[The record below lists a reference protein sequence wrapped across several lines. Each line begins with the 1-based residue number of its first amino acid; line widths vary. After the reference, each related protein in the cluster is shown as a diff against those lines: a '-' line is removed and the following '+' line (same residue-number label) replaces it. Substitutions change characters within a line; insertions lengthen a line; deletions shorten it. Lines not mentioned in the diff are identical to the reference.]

1 MIRYGSVCSGVEAA
15 TLAWKPLGW
24 ECVFVSE
31 VEPFPCAVL
40 QHRLGASRPIH
51 PLDPAETDD
60 EKAATERRAWMK
72 QNEKLRA
79 DGVIPNEGDFTKIG
93 DKYRGKIDLLVGGTP
108 CFPAGNLV
116 LTDFGYKPIEDIKV
130 GDRVISHLD
139 RLCRVVRTGSK
150 IADNV
155 GIMKATNNVDDI
167 FISATANHPF
177 LVGNSELFDL
187 ADAEFKPIAECVG
200 RYAARLPS
208 NGKYTGFR
216 IEYFEPTNQP
226 QTVYNIE
233 VENDHSYIVN
243 GLCVHNCQDLSV
255 AGLRAGFEGERSVLA
270 IDFVRLAYQSN
281 CRWFVWENV
290 PGVFSSN
297 GGGDFATLL
306 SLFTGCEI
314 RVPEQGFGSAGFV
327 CNARRDRFGVAWRV
341 LDAQYVR
348 VPGSFPYGIPQRRRR
363 CFVVGYL
370 GDWRRAAEVL
380 LEPQCMSWPAP
391 TRRKTR
397 KAVAGSPG
405 GCVEDASAIRMRSGC
420 EGGGKGALVGREL
433 SHTLATGNDQTIV
446 TIGLGR
452 DVIKSGENSKFS
464 FSIIENAQP
473 TLTARGEG
481 GVCIKNDAICDTV
494 ISLASGQGGEW
505 GCLGVNVAQTLSLNN
520 GGFHYI
526 ACYENHANDSR
537 VTFSGSVCP
546 ALTSRA
552 GTGGGNLPLV
562 MSSSELCFDVGNGQ
576 VDCSMHPLY
585 ECATTLHCMHD
596 ANAVMCVPINSMI
609 IGKDVT
615 LTDRQTI
622 GIGDDGDALPTIG
635 ANHHHAV
642 ACSQYGEIAGTL
654 TARYDSSPCIDR
666 GQTVV
671 ASFMGGQGAAAGG
684 IGYRKELS
692 PTIKASPSGG
702 NTVPDVMVAS
712 PHFELVACA
721 IAENV
726 INRKVQNGGNG
737 VGAKYEVAYTLD
749 TAGVQ
754 GVAVDVVDKQG
765 QFMSDVVP
773 CLTATS
779 FKEAPSVNAF
789 GYVRRLLPVE
799 CERLMGFPDNHT
811 RIPWNGRSEL
821 ECPDGPRYKACGNSF
836 CVNVVRWIGEQIE
849 RVDKMKDEA
858 DA

>member
-1 MIRYGSVCSGVEAA
+1 M
-15 TLAWKPLGW
+15 
-24 ECVFVSE
+24 
-31 VEPFPCAVL
+31 
-40 QHRLGASRPIH
+40 
-51 PLDPAETDD
+51 
-60 EKAATERRAWMK
+60 
-72 QNEKLRA
+72 
-79 DGVIPNEGDFTKIG
+79 
-93 DKYRGKIDLLVGGTP
+93 
-108 CFPAGNLV
+108 
-116 LTDFGYKPIEDIKV
+116 
-130 GDRVISHLD
+130 
-139 RLCRVVRTGSK
+139 
-150 IADNV
+150 
-155 GIMKATNNVDDI
+155 
-167 FISATANHPF
+167 
-177 LVGNSELFDL
+177 
-187 ADAEFKPIAECVG
+187 
-200 RYAARLPS
+200 
-208 NGKYTGFR
+208 
-216 IEYFEPTNQP
+216 
-226 QTVYNIE
+226 
-233 VENDHSYIVN
+233 
-243 GLCVHNCQDLSV
+243 
-255 AGLRAGFEGERSVLA
+255 
-270 IDFVRLAYQSN
+270 
-281 CRWFVWENV
+281 
-290 PGVFSSN
+290 
-297 GGGDFATLL
+297 
-306 SLFTGCEI
+306 
-314 RVPEQGFGSAGFV
+314 
-327 CNARRDRFGVAWRV
+327 

-446 TIGLGR
+446 TIGIGR
-452 DVIKSGENSKFS
+452 DVIKSGENSSFS

-473 TLTARGEG
+473 TLTARGAG
-481 GVCIKNDAICDTV
+481 GVCIKNNAVFDTV

-799 CERLMGFPDNHT
+799 CERLMGFPDDWT
-811 RIPWNGRSEL
+811 KIPWNGRSE
-821 ECPDGPRYKACGNSF
+821 EHCPDGPRYKACGNSM
-836 CVNVVRWIGEQIE
+836 CVNCMRWIGEQIE
-849 RVDKMKDEA
+849 RVDKMKDDA

>member
-51 PLDPAETDD
+51 PLDPAETED
-60 EKAATERRAWMK
+60 EKDAAERRAWMK

-108 CFPAGNLV
+108 C
-116 LTDFGYKPIEDIKV
+116 
-130 GDRVISHLD
+130 
-139 RLCRVVRTGSK
+139 
-150 IADNV
+150 
-155 GIMKATNNVDDI
+155 
-167 FISATANHPF
+167 
-177 LVGNSELFDL
+177 
-187 ADAEFKPIAECVG
+187 
-200 RYAARLPS
+200 
-208 NGKYTGFR
+208 
-216 IEYFEPTNQP
+216 
-226 QTVYNIE
+226 
-233 VENDHSYIVN
+233 
-243 GLCVHNCQDLSV
+243 QDLSV

-281 CRWFVWENV
+281 CRWFLWENV

-692 PTIKASPSGG
+692 PTIKASPS
-702 NTVPDVMVAS
+702 VPDVMVAS

>member
-1 MIRYGSVCSGVEAA
+1 M
-15 TLAWKPLGW
+15 
-24 ECVFVSE
+24 
-31 VEPFPCAVL
+31 
-40 QHRLGASRPIH
+40 
-51 PLDPAETDD
+51 
-60 EKAATERRAWMK
+60 
-72 QNEKLRA
+72 
-79 DGVIPNEGDFTKIG
+79 
-93 DKYRGKIDLLVGGTP
+93 
-108 CFPAGNLV
+108 
-116 LTDFGYKPIEDIKV
+116 
-130 GDRVISHLD
+130 
-139 RLCRVVRTGSK
+139 
-150 IADNV
+150 
-155 GIMKATNNVDDI
+155 
-167 FISATANHPF
+167 
-177 LVGNSELFDL
+177 
-187 ADAEFKPIAECVG
+187 
-200 RYAARLPS
+200 
-208 NGKYTGFR
+208 
-216 IEYFEPTNQP
+216 
-226 QTVYNIE
+226 
-233 VENDHSYIVN
+233 
-243 GLCVHNCQDLSV
+243 
-255 AGLRAGFEGERSVLA
+255 
-270 IDFVRLAYQSN
+270 
-281 CRWFVWENV
+281 
-290 PGVFSSN
+290 
-297 GGGDFATLL
+297 
-306 SLFTGCEI
+306 
-314 RVPEQGFGSAGFV
+314 
-327 CNARRDRFGVAWRV
+327 
-341 LDAQYVR
+341 
-348 VPGSFPYGIPQRRRR
+348 
-363 CFVVGYL
+363 
-370 GDWRRAAEVL
+370 
-380 LEPQCMSWPAP
+380 
-391 TRRKTR
+391 
-397 KAVAGSPG
+397 
-405 GCVEDASAIRMRSGC
+405 
-420 EGGGKGALVGREL
+420 
-433 SHTLATGNDQTIV
+433 
-446 TIGLGR
+446 
-452 DVIKSGENSKFS
+452 
-464 FSIIENAQP
+464 
-473 TLTARGEG
+473 
-481 GVCIKNDAICDTV
+481 

-799 CERLMGFPDNHT
+799 CERLMGFSDDWT
-811 RIPWNGRSEL
+811 KIPWNCRSE
-821 ECPDGPRYKACGNSF
+821 EDCPDGPRYKACGNSM
-836 CVNVVRWIGEQIE
+836 CVNVMRWIGEQIE
-849 RVDKMKDEA
+849 RVDKMKDET